1 MTIFEQVINPADIQ
15 MSIQPIVGGLS
26 PFLSF
31 FITTVLLFYCLLP
44 KMKFWSRGIE
54 NNAYITTVLKALT
67 LSAVIII
74 TLTILFINSF
84 RIIEPLRVPS
94 FEKSYSDTFTSGL
107 FVQNADKPAFI
118 DKYRDD
124 INTAV
129 NTELNEYRI
138 LECELDK
145 QNERMTS
152 LLCGGYSFDWVPAV
166 KKDTGETY
174 MLTPKLNYDHDNF
187 TVQLTIKEA
196 KGYKK

>member
-15 MSIQPIVGGLS
+15 MAIQPIVGGLS

-44 KMKFWSRGIE
+44 KMKFWSNSIE
-54 NNAYITTVLKALT
+54 NNAYITTMLKALT
-67 LSAVIII
+67 LGAVIII

-94 FEKSYSDTFTSGL
+94 FEKSYGDTFTSRL

-129 NTELNEYRI
+129 NTELGEYRI

-145 QNERMTS
+145 ESERMTS
-152 LLCGGYSFDWVPAV
+152 LLCGGYSLDWVPAV

-174 MLTPKLNYDHDNF
+174 MLTPKFNYDRDNS
-187 TVQLTIKEA
+187 TVQLTIKEE

>member
-1 MTIFEQVINPADIQ
+1 MTIFEQVINPADLQ
-15 MSIQPIVGGLS
+15 MSIQPIVGILS

-31 FITTVLLFYCLLP
+31 FITAVLLFYCLLP
-44 KMKFWSRGIE
+44 KMKFWSNGIE
-54 NNAYITTVLKALT
+54 NNAYITTVLKALI

-74 TLTILFINSF
+74 TLTMLFINSY
-84 RIIEPLRVPS
+84 RIITPLRVPV
-94 FEKSYSDTFTSGL
+94 FEKSYSNTFTSGL

-124 INTAV
+124 INAAV

-174 MLTPKLNYDHDNF
+174 MLTPKLNYNRDNS
-187 TVQLTIKEA
+187 TVQLTIKEE